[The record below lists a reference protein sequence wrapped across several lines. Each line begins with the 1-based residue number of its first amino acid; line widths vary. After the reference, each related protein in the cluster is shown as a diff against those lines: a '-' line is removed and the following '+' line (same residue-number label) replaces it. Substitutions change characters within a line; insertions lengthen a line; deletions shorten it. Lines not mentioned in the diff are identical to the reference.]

1 MSHLTVK
8 SCKQYYFII
17 ILCYALLSVLTVY
30 CPSPV
35 QGQVPGPISQSEA
48 DKVKDRI
55 KLLPSADE
63 KITPVETEK
72 IDQAGKQLGKKIDEI
87 GKKASFKVGKWI
99 NADLLYGISWLK
111 LSASI
116 IILLAVAFIDGI
128 IRRLI
133 RSRVRY
139 ASQHYQNN
147 TWRVVFLEAL
157 KGPFSLF
164 AWVYGIYV
172 AISPLLIHLEKSG
185 ETSAIRNVAANATD
199 IGGTV
204 AVIWFVYRLVGLVD
218 IQLGKWARLTDVRT
232 SDVLVNLVGLTL
244 RTLIVT
250 LGSII
255 LIQNLT
261 GIEIGPLLAS
271 LGLGGLAIALA
282 AKDSIANFFGTLTII
297 FDRPFQTGERII
309 LDKYDGIVESIGFRS
324 TRIRTFDGHLV
335 SIPNE
340 KAVNTGVE
348 NVGRRHFIRWVT
360 NLAISCETPSEKVER
375 AVNIVRDILK
385 DHEGMNPL
393 HPPQVFFNAFNDW
406 SLNIAV
412 FAWYHPADDYWKY
425 QKWVQK
431 TSLEIMQRFQ
441 NEGIELAFPNQHIH
455 FKNQTKSPD

>member
-1 MSHLTVK
+1 MSHVTVK

-164 AWVYGIYV
+164 CMGLWNLRSHF
-172 AISPLLIHLEKSG
+172 SPTDSPRK
-185 ETSAIRNVAANATD
+185 IRRNQCN
-199 IGGTV
+199 
-204 AVIWFVYRLVGLVD
+204 
-218 IQLGKWARLTDVRT
+218 K
-232 SDVLVNLVGLTL
+232 
-244 RTLIVT
+244 
-250 LGSII
+250 
-255 LIQNLT
+255 
-261 GIEIGPLLAS
+261 EC
-271 LGLGGLAIALA
+271 
-282 AKDSIANFFGTLTII
+282 
-297 FDRPFQTGERII
+297 
-309 LDKYDGIVESIGFRS
+309 
-324 TRIRTFDGHLV
+324 
-335 SIPNE
+335 
-340 KAVNTGVE
+340 
-348 NVGRRHFIRWVT
+348 RR
-360 NLAISCETPSEKVER
+360 
-375 AVNIVRDILK
+375 
-385 DHEGMNPL
+385 
-393 HPPQVFFNAFNDW
+393 
-406 SLNIAV
+406 
-412 FAWYHPADDYWKY
+412 
-425 QKWVQK
+425 
-431 TSLEIMQRFQ
+431 QR
-441 NEGIELAFPNQHIH
+441 N
-455 FKNQTKSPD
+455 